1 MEGIQIVVYAFVII
15 SPLLAIIVLYKIGK
29 EFDDTNRYYDDY
41 NSYNNG
47 YLNTTQNPHNTY
59 QDDYMSKASRR
70 RAKRRKNRERRNNE
84 IINTPKT
91 KHKLETD
98 EMFKKMGII
107 KENRKPED
115 SGEEDKN
122 Q

>member
-1 MEGIQIVVYAFVII
+1 VEATNVVGVLFLLFMFFTTIILILLLKYDGI
-15 SPLLAIIVLYKIGK
+15 
-29 EFDDTNRYYDDY
+29 DY
-41 NSYNNG
+41 TGCNYSNSDF
-47 YLNTTQNPHNTY
+47 LCKTQNQYVNN
-59 QDDYMSKASRR
+59 QDEYMSKASRR

-107 KENRKPED
+107 KENTDLEKN
-115 SGEEDKN
+115 SEENKN
-122 Q
+122 